1 MRGLCDRERVT
12 SGSDADGGSIYAPW
26 DIVPCVTKDDKCRTI
41 CRAGLR
47 ESGTQSAI
55 GRLLVARALPAPVTN
70 LRAPMFNYHILS
82 KQVSCHP

>member
-1 MRGLCDRERVT
+1 M
-12 SGSDADGGSIYAPW
+12 PW

-70 LRAPMFNYHILS
+70 LRAPMFNYHIQLFLS
-82 KQVSCHP
+82 RYRAIHKIHTT